1 MFRYLTHRNTNRW
14 VDILLSLVK
23 AYNSS
28 FHRSIGMAPDDV
40 AVSNERAQRMFP
52 KKPKLV
58 WKYNIGDKVRIS
70 KFKHIFEKGYLPS
83 IYDRYPTYPVTY
95 GLEDLG
101 DEDIEGKFYEQ
112 EIQLIIK
119 LDDLFTVEKIFK
131 TRKRNDVLESYI
143 RWKEYPDKFNSWSTD
158 VFKL

>member
-14 VDILLSLVK
+14 VDILSSLIK

-28 FHRSIGMAPDDV
+28 FHRTIGMAPANV
-40 AVSNERAQRMFP
+40 TVSNEKEIAQRMLP

-70 KFKHIFEKGYLPS
+70 KFKHIFEKGYLPNWTQEIFT

-95 GLEDLG
+95 GLKDLA
-101 DEDIEGKFYEQ
+101 DEEIKGKFYEQ
-112 EIQLIIK
+112 EIQMITKI
-119 LDDLFTVEKIFK
+119 DDALPVEK
-131 TRKRNDVLESYI
+131 Y
-143 RWKEYPDKFNSWSTD
+143 
-158 VFKL
+158 